1 MRTITITTP
10 GPQGVQGVPGIQGDS
25 VFSSLT
31 PGTWSTTASIQVS
44 GSFTVSGSSTFT
56 NIGPAVFSGD
66 VNTSGITT
74 MTSAIVSGDVQ
85 VLGTASINV
94 LQINTTINSTGSN
107 TLGDNA
113 NDTQTLYGTV
123 VIPTGSLIVSGNVS
137 FGTSSAGFYWDN
149 INSRLGIGTATPSQP
164 LHINTTS
171 SLGLRIDNVGGG
183 VNAIFLGNANSLIR
197 WSNGSYFSNT
207 GMYSVG
213 NDQQYITFDG
223 TNTQVR
229 LQIKASN
236 GNVGIG
242 TTTDAGYKL
251 DVNGTAMLRGIVYG
265 VGSGGAAVQLL
276 STVSTNIGVIGGNA
290 SNPLRFLGQ
299 YLQFYVGNTQMGLFQ
314 PTTGNFILQNG
325 GTFTDAGFR
334 LDVNG
339 TTRLNGSATFGTIAS
354 NTGMLWDNTNNRLY
368 LGTSSSTSN
377 LDIRTTGDTEIR
389 VGTITNYS
397 TFQWN
402 NSSGN
407 TTINSYGSQNW
418 PILFRQNNVE
428 RMRIALLGSVLI
440 GTPTEIASSILTLA
454 STTKGFL
461 PPRMTTTERN
471 AISSPATGLMV
482 YDTTLNKLCVRTASS
497 WETIT
502 SL

>member
-1 MRTITITTP
+1 MR
-10 GPQGVQGVPGIQGDS
+10 
-25 VFSSLT
+25 
-31 PGTWSTTASIQVS
+31 
-44 GSFTVSGSSTFT
+44 
-56 NIGPAVFSGD
+56 
-66 VNTSGITT
+66 VN
-74 MTSAIVSGDVQ
+74 A
-85 VLGTASINV
+85 
-94 LQINTTINSTGSN
+94 
-107 TLGDNA
+107 
-113 NDTQTLYGTV
+113 
-123 VIPTGSLIVSGNVS
+123 SGNVL
-137 FGTSSAGFYWDN
+137 
-149 INSRLGIGTATPSQP
+149 IN
-164 LHINTTS
+164 
-171 SLGLRIDNVGGG
+171 
-183 VNAIFLGNANSLIR
+183 
-197 WSNGSYFSNT
+197 
-207 GMYSVG
+207 
-213 NDQQYITFDG
+213 
-223 TNTQVR
+223 
-229 LQIKASN
+229 
-236 GNVGIG
+236 
-242 TTTDAGYKL
+242 TTTDAGFRL
-251 DVNGTAMLRGIVYG
+251 DVNGSVRTTGSISAASAIARGTFLNQTLVATANNDVLVGLDIAPTFTAGAFTGVTSAALRVNGAIINL
-265 VGSGGAAVQLL
+265 GSQP
-276 STVSTNIGVIGGNA
+276 NIGSSANAFGTLVIRNVRSDVDLSLGAGYSATGENG
-290 SNPLRFLGQ
+290 LRMFSSTRNVVIQ
-299 YLQFYVGNTQMGLFQ
+299 S
-314 PTTGNFILQNG
+314 G